1 MSTASGGAEAGVDAA
16 GGTETGADEP
26 GVGADEAGAVAS
38 GGETRGCR
46 RVVRLISPDA
56 FRSTIA
62 VGRLT
67 VSSAMRTVAGH
78 V

>member
-1 MSTASGGAEAGVDAA
+1 MSTASGGDEAGADAA
-16 GGTETGADEP
+16 GGAETGADEP
-26 GVGADEAGAVAS
+26 GGGEDEAGSVVS
-38 GGETRGCR
+38 GGETRGCK
-46 RVVRLISPDA
+46 RVLRLISPAA

-67 VSSAMRTVAGH
+67 VSSAIRTVAGH